1 MTNADIRTA
10 TNTTYLTIASRL
22 EPGSNTDDKVALK
35 RKLKDT
41 CTSQHPQ
48 GKSERDGENDKAM
61 DDNSSTAIALKNDG
75 KDDMTVQVVVQV
87 HECSHDYEPINESI
101 IVQPCIAYANTGK
114 SSLLNVEQ
122 EKLKCVNIKQ
132 TLSSTSNQDCTV
144 VANGSHSN
152 SVSDSDYM
160 NTVPEYDYTYAYVNN
175 TPSIQQA
182 CTTRTV
188 ESSES
193 QQLQESTATES
204 EHTRIK
210 TTANVAYFTSVS
222 RREVGSV
229 NDGGDIIVLRH
240 GQNVAGYRPSTRG
253 EVREKQ
259 VSREKPVFVINQ
271 QSHIESKNDSTP
283 NHAITPRKQSARSD
297 NTTSTTCTY
306 DEQGHLYSDC

>member
-1 MTNADIRTA
+1 MTNADIRTT
-10 TNTTYLTIASRL
+10 TNTAYLTVASRL
-22 EPGSNTDDKVALK
+22 EPGSNTDDKVALN

-41 CTSQHPQ
+41 CTSQHHQ

-61 DDNSSTAIALKNDG
+61 TADTSTAIAL

-87 HECSHDYEPINESI
+87 HECSQDYEPINESI
-101 IVQPCIAYANTGK
+101 VVQPCIAYAYTGK
-114 SSLLNVEQ
+114 SSPLNVEE

-132 TLSSTSNQDCTV
+132 TLSAPNQDCTV
-144 VANGSHSN
+144 VANRRHSN
-152 SVSDSDYM
+152 SVSESDYM
-160 NTVPEYDYTYAYVNN
+160 NTVPEYDYTYAYVNT

-182 CTTRTV
+182 CTTRTA

-193 QQLQESTATES
+193 QQLQDSTATES
-204 EHTRIK
+204 EHTQIK

-240 GQNVAGYRPSTRG
+240 GQNVAGYRPSARG
-253 EVREKQ
+253 EVSQKQ

-271 QSHIESKNDSTP
+271 QSQIESENDSIQ

-297 NTTSTTCTY
+297 NTISTTCTY